1 MIITLCVITVIVR
14 LFSLY
19 RCKKHCD
26 IVIEYSRILILTLRS
41 DMMLTLHDDMR
52 EGELGHVSTNETLC
66 YWSNFSCKHFKIKK
80 GPFFTTTRTYKPDF
94 AGKNKEHVIY
104 WDLEVVLIWS
114 FHFDRKTSLMTSFF
128 NFC

>member
-52 EGELGHVSTNETLC
+52 GNWGMCLLMKLC
-66 YWSNFSCKHFKIKK
+66 AIDQISVANISK
-80 GPFFTTTRTYKPDF
+80 
-94 AGKNKEHVIY
+94 
-104 WDLEVVLIWS
+104 
-114 FHFDRKTSLMTSFF
+114 
-128 NFC
+128 